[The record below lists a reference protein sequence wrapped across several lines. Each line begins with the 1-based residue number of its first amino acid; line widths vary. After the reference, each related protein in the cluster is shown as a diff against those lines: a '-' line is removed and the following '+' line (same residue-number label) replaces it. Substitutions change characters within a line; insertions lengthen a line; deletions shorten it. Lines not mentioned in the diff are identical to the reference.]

1 MSSVKRSQPWA
12 SSLIVGALA
21 LTGCESGDLARFAP
35 PGIVKYE
42 DLAGDQEVNPAVA
55 ARIAERREEKGAGS
69 FPNLSL
75 TPGKGDRPQKKPV
88 SEVAAETDMLV
99 DARTALAEDVASDR
113 AAVEAELGR
122 DLSAE
127 GEALKSR
134 LDADSAAAARERRE
148 ALTPPETEN

>member
-12 SSLIVGALA
+12 SSLIVGLLA

-55 ARIAERREEKGAGS
+55 ERVAERRAEEGAGR

-75 TPGKGDRPQKKPV
+75 TPGKSDRPMKKPAD
-88 SEVAAETDMLV
+88 EVAAETDMLV

-113 AAVEAELGR
+113 ASAEDELGR

-127 GEALKSR
+127 GEALKAR